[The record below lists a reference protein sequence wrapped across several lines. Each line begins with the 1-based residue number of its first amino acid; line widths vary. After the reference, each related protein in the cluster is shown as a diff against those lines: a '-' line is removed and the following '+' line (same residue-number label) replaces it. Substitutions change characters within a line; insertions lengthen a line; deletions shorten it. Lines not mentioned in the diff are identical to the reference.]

1 MKTEEQGQKAQ
12 EAVAGHYSQLL
23 GIESPWQ
30 VKRVEVNLPLERVL
44 IEVSWD
50 ALLPVVCPECGQA
63 CARHDHAPEREWRH
77 LNVMEFV
84 TVIRAR
90 VPRCQCPEHGVK
102 TVRTP
107 WAEPGAHWT
116 LRFEAHAVELILA
129 CRSLTQ
135 VAELLQMDWD
145 GVQRLVA
152 RAVARGVAR
161 RELTAIRYVGLDEKS
176 FLRGQSY
183 VSVANDILGRRV
195 LEVVPGRDQAA
206 GEALWQVLPAEQRQ
220 KVEAAA
226 MDMSGS
232 FVAATRAQ
240 APQAAIVHDK
250 FHVAKMLNEAVDQT
264 RRAEHIRLQAKGDNT
279 LKDTRF
285 LWLKG
290 ELAEHQKAGFA
301 ELLEINLHTAKA
313 WAYKEQFAEF
323 WWQPD
328 AARGAAFFKDWIRS
342 VNRTRLT
349 RIKAVAK
356 TLQKHLTN
364 LLTYF
369 MHPITNAISEGFNSK
384 IQALKSDARGFRSFA
399 NYRARILF
407 HCGKLDLLP
416 NLPAPRASH

>member
-1 MKTEEQGQKAQ
+1 VTSAELD
-12 EAVAGHYSQLL
+12 LL
-23 GIESPWQ
+23 RGK
-30 VKRVEVNLPLERVL
+30 VV
-44 IEVSWD
+44 IEVGWD
-50 ALLPVVCPECGQA
+50 ASLPVTCPTCGQA

-84 TVIRAR
+84 TVLRAR

-116 LRFEAHAVELILA
+116 LRFEAYAVELITA

-145 GVQRLVA
+145 GVQRLVE
-152 RAVARGVAR
+152 RAVARGLAR
-161 RELTAIRYVGLDEKS
+161 RELTGIRYVGLDEKS

-183 VSVANDILGRRV
+183 VSVASDILGRRV
-195 LEVVPGRDQAA
+195 LEVVPDRDQAA
-206 GEALWQVLPAEQRQ
+206 GEALWQVLPADERK

-232 FVAATRAQ
+232 YVAATRAQ

-264 RRAEHIRLQAKGDNT
+264 RRAEHIRLQAKGDDT
-279 LKDTRF
+279 LKHTKF

-290 ELAEHQKAGFA
+290 VLKDHQQAGFA
-301 ELLEINLHTAKA
+301 ELLEINLQTAKA
-313 WAYKEQFAEF
+313 WAYKEQFIEF
-323 WWQPD
+323 WVQPD
-328 AARGAAFFKDWIRS
+328 AAQGALFFKDWLRS
-342 VNRTRLT
+342 VNRTKLT
-349 RIKAVAK
+349 RVKAVAK
-356 TLQKHLTN
+356 TLKKHLTN

-407 HCGKLDLLP
+407 HCGKLSLLP
-416 NLPAPRASH
+416 TLPASLATH